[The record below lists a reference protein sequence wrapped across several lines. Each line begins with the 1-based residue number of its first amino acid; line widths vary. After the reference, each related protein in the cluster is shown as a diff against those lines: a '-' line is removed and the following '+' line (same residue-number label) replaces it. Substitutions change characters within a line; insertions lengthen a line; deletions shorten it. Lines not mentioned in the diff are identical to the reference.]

1 MSEDKPVESQES
13 MEEPKQRL
21 RRSSNWVGGVVLI
34 FVGLVFLLQNV
45 TSLSL
50 GNWWAIFILIPAV
63 ASLGQAWRLYREQ
76 GRISSAVRGPLTGGL
91 ILVLVA
97 VIFLFNLDWGK
108 VWPLFLII
116 IGLGALLS
124 GLL

>member
-1 MSEDKPVESQES
+1 MSEDKPVQSQEP
-13 MEEPKQRL
+13 MEEPR
-21 RRSSNWVGGVVLI
+21 RRSGGSSAWIGGGALI
-34 FVGLVFLLQNV
+34 GIGLVFLLQNI
-45 TSLSL
+45 TSISF
-50 GNWWAIFILIPAV
+50 GNWWTIFILIPAV
-63 ASLGQAWRLYREQ
+63 ASLGQAWRLYRQQ
-76 GRISSAVRGPLTGGL
+76 GRISAAVRGPLTGGL
-91 ILVLVA
+91 ILLLVA